1 MNPLAGQECV
11 WMFMFSFMFFSE
23 IRPELSKLSV
33 PKSVQ
38 NSFDAQICRFVFY
51 SAKCGVLTLSCQMH
65 GKIWKLAS
73 GPFSLSVSM
82 HNLSL
87 SCLVSLRFNLDF
99 FPLGH
104 LDKNAKTF
112 LDIVKYHQFS
122 AQHIFSCL
130 FCFQMKVVF
139 QHNLRLSCL
148 AISFYDSQIIHA
160 FSLNTIVKNKI
171 DCFGV
176 PFCDSPISLDSQQD
190 LKKISHDKTIDL
202 ISTQEKS
209 SSLSF
214 PFYDGK
220 PVDFENTRIG
230 LLWGQ
235 VFPFYDS
242 RSSLFRIFTFDD
254 FCPWDKEWKVLQMFF
269 VLETEWCNIACL
281 F

>member
-1 MNPLAGQECV
+1 MCLNVHVFLHV
-11 WMFMFSFMFFSE
+11 FSE
-23 IRPELSKLSV
+23 ICPELSKLSV

-87 SCLVSLRFNLDF
+87 CCLVSLRFNLDF

-148 AISFYDSQIIHA
+148 ALSFYDSQIIHV
-160 FSLNTIVKNKI
+160 FSLNTIVNTKSIALVFLFVTAQSVLTLNKI
-171 DCFGV
+171 SKRSRMTKRPNLNTGKVFLFVVPILWWQTSGFWKHKNRSALRTGV
-176 PFCDSPISLDSQQD
+176 PLLWQQVIQYF
-190 LKKISHDKTIDL
+190 LLIFISH
-202 ISTQEKS
+202 
-209 SSLSF
+209 
-214 PFYDGK
+214 FY
-220 PVDFENTRIG
+220 FRW
-230 LLWGQ
+230 LLPLG
-235 VFPFYDS
+235 
-242 RSSLFRIFTFDD
+242 
-254 FCPWDKEWKVLQMFF
+254 
-269 VLETEWCNIACL
+269 
-281 F
+281 